1 VIYGHDWL
9 LPITPWHPYLGR
21 MATGIFRTPHDWAEV
36 DFGLETMAITRRDY
50 EAGRYQPPF
59 DELPLEA
66 DYRAAQN
73 KVATARPPRNLG

>member
-1 VIYGHDWL
+1 
-9 LPITPWHPYLGR
+9 

-36 DFGLETMAITRRDY
+36 DFGVETMAITRRDY

-66 DYRAAQN
+66 DYRAAQ
-73 KVATARPPRNLG
+73 KRAAMAKLPRDLAQPVPESPSGRGPLLRDD